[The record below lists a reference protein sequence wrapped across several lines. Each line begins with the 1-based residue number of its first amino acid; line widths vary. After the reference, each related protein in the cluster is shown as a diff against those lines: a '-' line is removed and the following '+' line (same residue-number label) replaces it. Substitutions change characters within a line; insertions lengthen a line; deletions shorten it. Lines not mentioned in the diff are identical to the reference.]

1 MYCMSI
7 HICIIAAYW
16 SSENP
21 AQIVRPRNYECVQ
34 EPIMDEES
42 RRLIDDS
49 KLLIDRDRLLLL
61 EIIGQGMS

>member
-1 MYCMSI
+1 
-7 HICIIAAYW
+7 
-16 SSENP
+16 
-21 AQIVRPRNYECVQ
+21 
-34 EPIMDEES
+34 MDEES